1 MLKRY
6 FWLAHLLLITLTAWL
21 GADMVKAY
29 LSAKLAA
36 PFAARPQQSRHA
48 PDRPA
53 QAVPADYAV
62 IKERNVFNA
71 NPPKEGPAETKPPP
85 PPPPPEAQPTQLQ
98 LKLVGTV
105 AGSDNQRY
113 AIIEDTVKRGVQAVY
128 QVGDTIQ
135 NVPITA
141 ISRNCVAFNNGG
153 KSEELCFQRDGIE
166 TQVPQRQS
174 SRPAPPPAA
183 AQPASD
189 AGIVRVDGATWRIS
203 RELLLEQFG
212 NFGSLSAQA
221 RMMPYMVQGQ
231 PQGFRMLQVV
241 PDSTLQK
248 LGLQNGDVLQKVNG
262 LNINSPAEALQAFQ
276 QLQSESTVRLEL
288 LRQNRPTTLTYEI
301 R

>member
-6 FWLAHLLLITLTAWL
+6 FWLAHVLLVTLAAWL

-29 LSAKLAA
+29 LSAKLMA
-36 PFAARPQQSRHA
+36 PFAVRPPQSRST
-48 PDRPA
+48 PDRPT

-71 NPPKEGPAETKPPP
+71 NPPTNTPASEKPPP
-85 PPPPPEAQPTQLQ
+85 PPPAQEIQPTQLQ
-98 LKLVGTV
+98 LKLVGV

-113 AIIEDTVKRGVQAVY
+113 AVIEDMTKRGVQAVY
-128 QVGDTIQ
+128 QVGDTVQ
-135 NVPITA
+135 TAQITA
-141 ISRNCVAFNNGG
+141 ISRDCVVFNNGG
-153 KSEELCFQRDGIE
+153 KSEELCFQRDGLE
-166 TQVPQRQS
+166 MK
-174 SRPAPPPAA
+174 APPSQSARPGPAAKA
-183 AQPASD
+183 AQPGDDS
-189 AGIVRVDGATWRIS
+189 GIVRVDGATWRVS

-212 NFGSLSAQA
+212 NFGNLSTQA

-231 PQGFRMLQVV
+231 PQGFRLVQLV

-248 LGLQNGDVLQKVNG
+248 LGLQNGDVLQKING

-276 QLQSESTVRLEL
+276 QLQNESTVRLEL
-288 LRQNRPTTLTYEI
+288 LRQNRPTTLTYDI